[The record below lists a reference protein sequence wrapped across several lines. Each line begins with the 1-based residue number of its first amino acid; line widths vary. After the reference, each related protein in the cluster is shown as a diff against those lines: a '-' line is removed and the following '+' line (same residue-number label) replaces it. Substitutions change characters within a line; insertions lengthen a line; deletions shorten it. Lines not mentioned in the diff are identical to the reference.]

1 VLPLPLEARVADTST
16 VTLPVPDPAAPA
28 SDAFFD
34 RQWAVTLVDRAV
46 AALASEERGAGRE
59 ASFGVLKPWLLGDI
73 ASLSQV
79 ESARQLGMSE
89 GAMKVAVHRLRKR
102 FREAVKAEIAGTLDG
117 PTQVQ
122 EELRYL
128 VEALAKA
135 EVGS

>member
-1 VLPLPLEARVADTST
+1 
-16 VTLPVPDPAAPA
+16 
-28 SDAFFD
+28 
-34 RQWAVTLVDRAV
+34 
-46 AALASEERGAGRE
+46 
-59 ASFGVLKPWLLGDI
+59 
-73 ASLSQV
+73 
-79 ESARQLGMSE
+79 MSE